1 MLKLAGS
8 KLFINHKGIFFKEG
22 KNDKFLYLPFL
33 IMIIESINHPYEKD
47 VKYSFNLD
55 KKLLDSHSLE
65 TKIKNLI
72 PNIEEILNKNI
83 NIYQKNLHDKRSEI
97 NEDKTLL
104 EIEKEIWIKNLDLME
119 DYEIQRAKN
128 KIVYFL
134 LVDLII
140 TKIKKEKIKKIEL
153 PFNMEFCHVLK
164 SIKNELSK
172 NKILSKVEEKD
183 LELILNINI

>member
-83 NIYQKNLHDKRSEI
+83 NIYQKNLHDKKSEI

-172 NKILSKVEEKD
+172 NKILSKMEEKD